1 MLSDRK
7 TNKTKVRRLF
17 QACVVTFLLMS
28 GIGAFAAGAEIRI
41 GVLESKDPGFY
52 VNTFGPTMF
61 ALRKLNPQK
70 TFKTQQYSLDELQEA
85 IKQKKVDFFIAP
97 SGFFSFL
104 EQTIGAKQ
112 IAARNEKYADD
123 PNKSVGSVY
132 ITHADRKELAS
143 IQDLKGLRVA
153 SSNRDSLEN
162 WISAMGEIKKQ
173 GHNPD
178 KFFKDA
184 VFTDHDFPDVITL
197 VLNKAVDVGI
207 LGACELENF
216 FEGNTSAS
224 PALKVIAAKPLEG
237 LRCLHSSDLY
247 PDMIFA
253 SIPSTRSNLV
263 HKMTLDLLSMKS
275 QDGSHLWSVANDF
288 NSIKRLYSDLNLPPY
303 EESRLTFSRLWTG
316 YRNTILVGLLLL
328 FLLLV
333 HVIRVNFL
341 VAKRTLELNESN
353 KSKEE
358 FERKANRAV
367 QNLAQMEKLSIVT
380 QMSSVIAHEIHQP
393 LHSLLNYSGGL
404 VLYCQKNNIE
414 DPVLLKTLKEIDR
427 ETQRVSEIVEHVR
440 AYAKNKTSRTITIS
454 TTEIVRAAIESFSR
468 STLGSKVEVKVLHLD
483 ECTLKCDPLEIELVL
498 LNLMKNSS
506 QAVEH
511 WPNKQI
517 ELAGRELDEHY
528 VFTVRDFGPIID
540 EETRKRFCTFRD
552 NSKKNGLGLG
562 LALCRSIAERHY
574 GSLAFEFPEEGGLM
588 VSVSIRQNLG
598 EERNAKSES

>member
-17 QACVVTFLLMS
+17 QTSVVTFLLIFGS
-28 GIGAFAAGAEIRI
+28 SAFAAGAEIRI
-41 GVLESKDPGFY
+41 GVLEIKDPGFY
-52 VNTFGPTMF
+52 VDTFGPTMF

-70 TFKTQQYSLDELQEA
+70 TFKTQQYSLEELQEA
-85 IKQKKVDFFIAP
+85 IKQKRLDFFIAP

-123 PNKSVGSVY
+123 PNKSVGSVF
-132 ITHADRKELAS
+132 ITHADRKDLAS
-143 IQDLKGLRVA
+143 IPDLKGTRVA
-153 SSNRDSLEN
+153 SSNRESLEN
-162 WISAMGEIKKQ
+162 WISAMGEIKRQ
-173 GHNPD
+173 GHSPD

-184 VFTDHDFPDVITL
+184 VFTNHDFPDVITL
-197 VLNKAVDVGI
+197 VLNKVVDVGI

-216 FEGNTSAS
+216 FEGNSSAS

-247 PDMIFA
+247 PGMIFA
-253 SIPSTRSNLV
+253 SVPSTQSSLV
-263 HKMTLDLLSMKS
+263 HKMTLDLLSMNAL
-275 QDGSHLWSVANDF
+275 DGRSHLWSVANDF

-303 EESRLTFSRLWTG
+303 EESKLTLTRLWKDH
-316 YRNTILVGLLLL
+316 RNTILVALLLL
-328 FLLLV
+328 SLLIA

-341 VAKRTLELNESN
+341 VAKRTMELNESN

-380 QMSSVIAHEIHQP
+380 QMSTVIAHEIHQP

-414 DPVLLKTLKEIDR
+414 DPVLIKTLKEIDR

-440 AYAKNKTSRTITIS
+440 AYAKNKVTRTITIS
-454 TTEIVRAAIESFSR
+454 STEIVKAATESFSR
-468 STLGSKVEVKVLHLD
+468 TTLGSKVEVRILHLD

-506 QAVEH
+506 QAVER

-517 ELAGRELDEHY
+517 ELTGRELGEHY
-528 VFTVRDFGPIID
+528 VFTVRDFGPVID
-540 EETRKRFCTFRD
+540 ENTRKKFCTFKES
-552 NSKKNGLGLG
+552 SKKNGLGLG

-588 VSVSIRQNLG
+588 VSVSIRKNQG
-598 EERNAKSES
+598 EERKC

>member
-1 MLSDRK
+1 MFSERK
-7 TNKTKVRRLF
+7 TDERKTRRRF
-17 QACVVTFLLMS
+17 QVCVASFLLILGS
-28 GIGAFAAGAEIRI
+28 FTFAADTEIRI

-52 VNTFGPTMF
+52 VDTFGPTMF

-70 TFKTQQYSLDELQEA
+70 TFKTRQYSLEELQEA
-85 IKQKKVDFFIAP
+85 IKQKKMDFFIAP

-123 PNKSVGSVY
+123 PNKSVGSVF
-132 ITHADRKELAS
+132 ITHADRKDLAS
-143 IQDLKGLRVA
+143 ILDLKGTRVA

-173 GHNPD
+173 GHSPD
-178 KFFKDA
+178 RFFKDV
-184 VFTDHDFPDVITL
+184 VFTNHDFPDVITL
-197 VLNKAVDVGI
+197 VLNKVVDVGI

-237 LRCLHSSDLY
+237 LRCLHSSELY

-253 SIPSTRSNLV
+253 SIPSTQSNLV

-275 QDGSHLWSVANDF
+275 QDGSQLWSVANDF

-303 EESRLTFSRLWTG
+303 EKSRLTFSRLWTD

-333 HVIRVNFL
+333 HVIRVNVL
-341 VAKRTLELNESN
+341 VAKRTMELNESN

-404 VLYCQKNNIE
+404 VLYCRKNNIE
-414 DPVLLKTLKEIDR
+414 DPVLIKTLKEIDR

-440 AYAKNKTSRTITIS
+440 AYAKNKSSRTITIS
-454 TTEIVRAAIESFSR
+454 TSEIVRAAVESFSR
-468 STLGSKVEVKVLHLD
+468 TTLGSKVEVKILHLD

-517 ELAGRELDEHY
+517 ELTGREIDEHY
-528 VFTVRDFGPIID
+528 VYTVRDFGPVID
-540 EETRKRFCTFRD
+540 ESTRKQFCTFRES
-552 NSKKNGLGLG
+552 SKKNGLGLG

-574 GSLAFEFPEEGGLM
+574 GSLAFEFPEEGGLL
-588 VSVSIRQNLG
+588 VSVSIRKNIG
-598 EERNAKSES
+598 EERKC